1 MSTILSWDFQVSA
14 GYNRLFLIQQV
25 RVYKGSL
32 IRLIQTTGRIAM
44 DQSNNFTYS
53 DLIWQTY
60 AWLKLN
66 TNSNW
71 RFLLNPMNDF
81 SVYQNYFNLNHKY
94 SSTGLYT
101 VKISFSGLIYQQN
114 VSITD
119 CKFLKIS
126 SL

>member
-25 RVYKGSL
+25 RVNKGSL
-32 IRLIQTTGRIAM
+32 IRLIQTTGQIAV
-44 DQSNNFTYS
+44 DQSNNFTDS
-53 DLIWQTY
+53 DLIWQTC

-81 SVYQNYFNLNHKY
+81 SVYQTYFNLNHKY
-94 SSTGLYT
+94 SSTGSYI

-119 CKFLKIS
+119 CKFLKI
-126 SL
+126 